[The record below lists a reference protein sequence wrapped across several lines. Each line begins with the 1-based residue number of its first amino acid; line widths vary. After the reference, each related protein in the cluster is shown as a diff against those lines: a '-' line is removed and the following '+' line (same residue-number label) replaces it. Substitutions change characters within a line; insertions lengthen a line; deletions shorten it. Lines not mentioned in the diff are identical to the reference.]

1 MAHYICTGTCKGV
14 SDVSKKCED
23 KSCTLFDHELAECD
37 CVDGRHYGRHYGRQ
51 DAHIEENKGE

>member
-23 KSCTLFDHELAECD
+23 KSCALFDHELAECD
-37 CVDGRHYGRHYGRQ
+37 CVDGRHYGRQ